1 MTAEEHPTVRI
12 YRVLCTHSS
21 ADGHGCFHPLAT
33 VNNASVNTGIQA
45 SVWVPVFSYLGHR
58 PRSGTAEPDGNSTF
72 SFWRNLPNILF
83 SFFLSSLVWN
93 QLLSG
98 SGFGASFPFSRSR
111 CAVLICGDS
120 RRMKPMSDNTEYG
133 DCRKPWPANAWDS
146 DGTFGR
152 HSPSEGRPAGACVVC
167 SLSGLTWAS
176 DFCISFSSAS
186 NCRTAYTSFSIF
198 SILSRNL
205 RMTSQGKR
213 TKEILK

>member
-1 MTAEEHPTVRI
+1 MCQNFLTAEEHPTVRI

-33 VNNASVNTGIQA
+33 VNNASINTGIQA

-58 PRSGTAEPDGNSTF
+58 PRSGTAGPDGNSTF

-120 RRMKPMSDNTEYG
+120 RRMKPRLITQNT
-133 DCRKPWPANAWDS
+133 A
-146 DGTFGR
+146 T
-152 HSPSEGRPAGACVVC
+152 AGSHGLQMPGILMVRLADTAHQKADQQGLCGLLTEWTHLGFRLLHLFLL
-167 SLSGLTWAS
+167 SL
-176 DFCISFSSAS
+176 
-186 NCRTAYTSFSIF
+186 
-198 SILSRNL
+198 
-205 RMTSQGKR
+205 
-213 TKEILK
+213 